1 MKSFVQLTRYLFSIP
16 GVKVFLSTQLSQDA
30 LEQFFG
36 CQRQRGGMHDN
47 PNAKQF
53 LQNTQV
59 LRVVNTFCKRVRGN
73 CRGNT
78 ADDSNAEHD
87 DDPLPR
93 RSKRRKTDPLTPN
106 T

>member
-1 MKSFVQLTRYLFSIP
+1 MPLNNPLVAKDR
-16 GVKVFLSTQLSQDA
+16 
-30 LEQFFG
+30 EEG
-36 CQRQRGGMHDN
+36 CMIMQC
-47 PNAKQF
+47 KTV

-59 LRVVNTFCKRVRGN
+59 LRVVHTFCKRVRGN

-78 ADDSNAEHD
+78 ADSNAEQD